1 MRRHREPGI
10 RRDESGRIYAY
21 VRAAGKLRYK
31 ALSSRHIVGHG
42 APLAPRHARCATTH
56 VPTPRESLAADIEPF
71 LRQFA
76 HRPTFVRE
84 RRRQLGW
91 WAERF
96 PHRSPSFAG
105 DYRYPPSSGRPSN
118 EPTPPRPAI
127 TTGRRCI
134 HSTGAWTVP
143 MPRIRCGMFRSSPSH
158 RPNPAGCRTRWSIG
172 ILDAMSD
179 QGEPVRKGQPR
190 AAGSKAKVRCRLMAF
205 TGMRP
210 SEIMRY
216 RPEHWNRVDR
226 VLTVLTGK
234 GGRTRTIPLT
244 GRRRS
249 GIARFSRHSA
259 PVGRF
264 STSTVHRAFRLAL
277 ARLGITGIRP
287 YDLRHSYGTAMYQV
301 TGDTR
306 IVKELL
312 GHSTRGHDRTLHA
325 RPRPG
330 VHADRRR
337 TLSEVEYRYG
347 IPRVRTSDGPKAKG
361 TAGLGRR
368 QSRAGS
374 TAATSLPSSPS
385 LSPAR

>member
-1 MRRHREPGI
+1 MRRHREHGI
-10 RRDESGRIYAY
+10 RRDESGRISAY

-31 ALSSRHIVGHG
+31 RFPVGTSLDTVRRWRLDTRAALQLT
-42 APLAPRHARCATTH
+42 APAAG
-56 VPTPRESLAADIEPF
+56 SLAADIEPF

-76 HRPTFVRE
+76 HRPRFVRE

-96 PHRSPSFAG
+96 PHRSRHSLEAT
-105 DYRYPPSSGRPSN
+105 DIRRALADLRRTHAATTCNHYRQALHSLY
-118 EPTPPRPAI
+118 
-127 TTGRRCI
+127 RCLD
-134 HSTGAWTVP
+134 GPDA
-143 MPRIRCGMFRSSPSH
+143 
-158 RPNPAGCRTRWSIG
+158 PNPVRHVPKFPVPQAEPRGLSYEMVHR
-172 ILDAMSD
+172 ILDSMSD

-244 GRRRS
+244 AEGEAALRDLEAL
-249 GIARFSRHSA
+249 GA
-259 PVGRF
+259 VGRF

-312 GHSTRGHDRTLHA
+312 GHSTAAMTERYTLGHVPAYMQIAAARFQKLSNGTESSESA
-325 RPRPG
+325 PATVRRPR
-330 VHADRRR
+330 
-337 TLSEVEYRYG
+337 
-347 IPRVRTSDGPKAKG
+347 
-361 TAGLGRR
+361 
-368 QSRAGS
+368 Q
-374 TAATSLPSSPS
+374 
-385 LSPAR
+385 